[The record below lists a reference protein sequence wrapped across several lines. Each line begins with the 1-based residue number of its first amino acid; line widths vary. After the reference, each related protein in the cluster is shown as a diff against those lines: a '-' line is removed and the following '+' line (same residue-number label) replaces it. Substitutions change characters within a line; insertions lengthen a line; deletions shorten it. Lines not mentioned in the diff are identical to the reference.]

1 MTDDNA
7 KAAQG
12 DVKKLSTEAYKGVRD
27 FYPEDMAVQKQIFSI
42 WQNIAEKYGYQEYS
56 ASVLEPAELY
66 RAKSGEEIVN
76 EQTYTF
82 TDRGDREVTLRPE
95 MTPTLARMIAGRK
108 RELVYPLRWYSI
120 PNLFRYEQPQR
131 GRLREHFQ
139 LNVDIFGVTSLNA
152 EIEVISMASDI
163 MHSFGLKDNDFEI
176 RINSRKLMNYIT
188 REVFALDETKAHAIS
203 KLIDR
208 KNKMPADIF
217 SEKIAEILIDKA
229 DAKEFETL
237 LNSQN
242 FNEFV
247 ACLPETETEH
257 EGIREVREV
266 IAGLE
271 ALGIA
276 NARFDQSLMR
286 GFDYYTGIVFE
297 VFDKNPINRRSVLGG
312 GRYDELLALFGGE
325 KVPAVGFGAG
335 DVIAR
340 DLIEAY
346 GKLQTE
352 SATAELAICIISE
365 KTAEKNSATDYT
377 ESANEIAQQLR
388 ANGLKT
394 LVDYSGKKI
403 ADQIKSA
410 DRRGIP
416 YIIVIGEDEVSTGS
430 MTLKNLKTGREIKV
444 TVDTVASLIKASHA

>member
-1 MTDDNA
+1 MYPMTDDNA
-7 KAAQG
+7 KTAPG
-12 DVKKLSTEAYKGVRD
+12 DAKKLSTEAYKGVRD
-27 FYPEDMAVQKQIFSI
+27 FYPEDMAAQKQIFSI
-42 WQNIAEKYGYQEYS
+42 WQNVAEKYGYQEYS

-82 TDRGDREVTLRPE
+82 TDRGNREVTLRPE

-188 REVFALDETKAHAIS
+188 REVFNLDADAAHAIS

-208 KNKMPADIF
+208 KNKMSADIF
-217 SEKIAEILIDKA
+217 SEKVAEILTKEKA
-229 DAKEFETL
+229 GPSKAKEFETL

-247 ACLPETETEH
+247 ACLPETDTEH
-257 EGIREVREV
+257 EGIGEVREV

-271 ALGIA
+271 ALGIT
-276 NARFDQSLMR
+276 NTRFDQSLMR

-297 VFDKNPINRRSVLGG
+297 VFDKNPVNRRSVLGG
-312 GRYDELLALFGGE
+312 GRYDDLLALFGGE

-352 SATAELAICIISE
+352 SSTAELAICVMDGY
-365 KTAEKNSATDYT
+365 A
-377 ESANEIAQQLR
+377 ESANEIARQLR
-388 ANGLKT
+388 SNGVKT
-394 LVDYSGKKI
+394 LVDYSDKKI
-403 ADQIKSA
+403 TDQIKSA

-416 YIIVIGEDEVSTGS
+416 YIIVIGEDEVSIGS
-430 MTLKNLKTGREIKV
+430 MILKNLKTGKEIKV
-444 TVDTVASLIKASHA
+444 TVDTVDSIVHQAKN